1 MLIQVTHQIPASIP
15 EKQETF
21 RVTVRQASW
30 LDRSFLGELQREGL
44 AYYEERMGFPFST
57 DTDDGDAVA
66 LQNAIFY
73 RAEML
78 CVVDR
83 ERTAEGIVYFCDYKN
98 GSPDA
103 QLERKP
109 LPAEWMT
116 PGGFVEKM
124 PTPFIDEWLKAVR
137 KLNAGVLGTIPADR
151 FLPLHSTT
159 SSVIG

>member
-1 MLIQVTHQIPASIP
+1 MLIAVAHTTASSTP
-15 EKQETF
+15 EKSETY

-44 AYYEERMGFPFST
+44 AYYEERMGIPFST
-57 DTDDGDAVA
+57 DTEDGDAVA

-83 ERTAEGIVYFCDYKN
+83 ERTAEGVVYLCDYKN

-103 QLERKP
+103 KFERKP
-109 LPAEWMT
+109 LPAEWVT

-124 PTPFIDEWLKAVR
+124 PTPFIDEWLAAVR
-137 KLNAGVLGTIPADR
+137 QLNAGVLGTIPDR